1 MPPAR
6 SAAATAVPHAA
17 SASGGGKVA
26 TAVSVKEGAAHFAA
40 LPPRS
45 VVVDASFVLRYVLH
59 TASARPHPRG
69 LQLLDD
75 CELLVPTLWHAEV
88 ANALVQAERRGAATA
103 ERVGQALAA
112 ILALEPE
119 VDVHPVDVS
128 LNLDLARA
136 HGLSAHDSL
145 YLELAHRRRAALATY
160 DTEMAAAA
168 QRAGIRLYPTFQV

>member
-1 MPPAR
+1 LKPSR
-6 SAAATAVPHAA
+6 SALAPAGKASATVSPKEGATAV
-17 SASGGGKVA
+17 
-26 TAVSVKEGAAHFAA
+26 AA

-59 TASARPHPRG
+59 TQSARPHPAG
-69 LQLLDD
+69 LQMLDD

-88 ANALVQAERRGAATA
+88 ANALVQAERCGAATA

-119 VDVHPVDVS
+119 VDLQPVDVS
-128 LNLDLARA
+128 LNLELARA
-136 HGLSAHDSL
+136 YGLSAHDSL

-168 QRAGIRLYPTFQV
+168 QRAGIRLFPAPAASATPPIHP